1 MHSFMVTH
9 SDVWTIIQMWTTQT
23 HTYTKLVEQEETP
36 GVQINKKTM
45 CFIRSGTV
53 TEGFPWTSLW
63 NCSRAT
69 YKHWKRTNVTR
80 LRFGTIFDCLER
92 WKTCG
97 LVNVCD
103 CSDSVNLLSV
113 MHHHPSR
120 CWWSHTVRACASAFC
135 KISLCLAQLFVSIMR
150 WSLEG
155 RSGIPEASVVVC
167 KGLSDV
173 TNPSIIT
180 H

>member
-1 MHSFMVTH
+1 MHSFMVRH
-9 SDVWTIIQMWTTQT
+9 SDVWTIIQIWTTQT
-23 HTYTKLVEQEETP
+23 HIYTKLVEQEETP
-36 GVQINKKTM
+36 GVQINKKNQ
-45 CFIRSGTV
+45 CVFIRRGTA

-63 NCSRAT
+63 NLALR
-69 YKHWKRTNVTR
+69 KRHKRWKRTLGFV
-80 LRFGTIFDCLER
+80 TIFDGLER
-92 WKTCG
+92 WKICS
-97 LVNVCD
+97 LVNMCD

-113 MHHHPSR
+113 MHHHPGR
-120 CWWSHTVRACASAFC
+120 RWWRHTVRACASAFC
-135 KISLCLAQLFVSIMR
+135 KISLCLAQLFVSVMR

-155 RSGIPEASVVVC
+155 RSEIPEASAVVC